1 MSDIFDALQRSETER
16 SGADSPAPTQATEL
30 LRYAERRAA
39 SKWETARALSEHY
52 AAKEDAPRDT
62 LLGQEEVSPHVIAE
76 KLRPAVDRSS
86 ASAGLEIFD
95 QFQTLQALV
104 TAQSRLVCFTDTESP
119 AAEAFRLLGVRL
131 RDLRLSRPLR
141 KMLIT
146 STIPQEGKSMV
157 AANLACTLALRAPQ
171 KTLLIEGDLRRP
183 SLSQVLGVP
192 SVKGLSDWLQGEDSR
207 TPNIYKIEGPG
218 FWLLPAGSAPR
229 NSLELLQSA
238 RLPALMDQ
246 LSKWFDWIIVDSPP
260 VLPLAD
266 VSVWTRLT
274 DGVLLIV
281 RQGVT
286 EKRNLQKG
294 VEALDLKKLIGAL
307 LNCSKEADD
316 YGYYYRQPIAEPQ
329 NNNSTN

>member
-1 MSDIFDALQRSETER
+1 
-16 SGADSPAPTQATEL
+16 
-30 LRYAERRAA
+30 
-39 SKWETARALSEHY
+39 
-52 AAKEDAPRDT
+52 
-62 LLGQEEVSPHVIAE
+62 
-76 KLRPAVDRSS
+76 
-86 ASAGLEIFD
+86 
-95 QFQTLQALV
+95 
-104 TAQSRLVCFTDTESP
+104 
-119 AAEAFRLLGVRL
+119 
-131 RDLRLSRPLR
+131 
-141 KMLIT
+141 
-146 STIPQEGKSMV
+146 MV